1 MTDQA
6 LATGAAWRCTRCGQH
21 WDATRLETVAAYARY
36 LAARAIVAMP
46 TQSLQETLERQS

>member
-36 LAARAIVAMP
+36 LAARAIVAMT
-46 TQSLQETLERQS
+46 TQSL